1 MGSST
6 TTTTASTWPLS
17 WPGGSW
23 EATVTVVALV
33 VGSLIALTW
42 LCLVVHTWCDVS
54 RRTNNPA
61 ARAASLLL
69 VAVFFLPGYW
79 LYLAFRPADTVSD
92 RYARSL
98 SERLM
103 LQELEEDN
111 LCPECQARVRED
123 FVVCPRCRAS
133 LKVRCRSCA
142 QPIRP
147 SWLACPFCT
156 VAVDDG
162 VRVLNAPQAG
172 PPTPAAADVIES
184 GPAAAYLGGVSAG

>member
-69 VAVFFLPGYW
+69 VAAFFLPGYW

-172 PPTPAAADVIES
+172 AATPAAADVIES